1 MQGGDTHYAILRRPF
16 SAFKLSGFTLTSDIM
31 NHARFVLLF
40 IALGAS
46 SAVLFAHHSVGA
58 YYDTTRQVT
67 LKGPVTEVEWTNPH
81 MFLHVDVRDEQGQT
95 TNWAIETDSPNALSR
110 AGWLRA
116 TVKPGDEVTA
126 TGYPSKK
133 GLSALR
139 LVTLVLADGRKLKG

>member
-1 MQGGDTHYAILRRPF
+1 M
-16 SAFKLSGFTLTSDIM
+16 K
-31 NHARFVLLF
+31 HARFV
-40 IALGAS
+40 
-46 SAVLFAHHSVGA
+46 AVLVCVAASGFTGVLSAHHSVGA
-58 YYDTTRQVT
+58 YYDTTRQIT
-67 LKGPVTEVEWTNPH
+67 LRGPVTEVEWTNPH

-110 AGWLRA
+110 AGWVRA

-139 LVTLVLADGRKLKG
+139 LVTLVLADGRKMKG